1 MIEYSIIDDAA
12 IALGGTSLTLEAM
25 TQSVKDKCEFISTAD
40 LCKTHLQFKNPRV
53 WVIGN
58 TMAMNKE
65 AYETLVTILQT
76 KKTVKVDFDYG
87 FCRYRGPTPHRLLGK
102 KECDCLSNPETASLK
117 NIYTLIH
124 QKSST
129 VFYMSEAQRQI
140 HKASFPVSDE
150 KSLVLTSCFSS
161 TCLDKMRE
169 LKEKPKNGKYA
180 IVQGHPGWHSR
191 AKGISEAV
199 NHALENGLE
208 YEIISTSTH
217 EEMLEKLSTF
227 KGLIFLPIIEDTC
240 PRITIEAKL
249 MGLDVIT
256 NPNSQHTVEDWWSF
270 SLDKMEE
277 YLKERP
283 LKFQNILTNLI

>member
-217 EEMLEKLSTF
+217 EEMLEKHSTF
-227 KGLIFLPIIEDTC
+227 IGLFFLPIIEDTC

-283 LKFQNILTNLI
+283 LKFQNILSNLI